1 MGWVG
6 IKNEGDITLR
16 VRAPVSIQQ
25 LMLHLHYTALEWRL
39 GMCLVWVEGGTE
51 WGQCNVQQTLDL
63 ESSRMK
69 GVPTALP

>member
-6 IKNEGDITLR
+6 IKNEGDVTLR

-51 WGQCNVQQTLDL
+51 WGQCNV
-63 ESSRMK
+63 
-69 GVPTALP
+69 